1 MNLIQ
6 KVLLVLIATLP
17 LVSPIRIDLGYINVS
32 PESLKLGVG
41 IVVSMVLIVW
51 WMVNQYRFDKIKIIE
66 TPLYVPLFG
75 FITWCFVTLLWVE
88 DWNLAI
94 VMLAQYVSFV
104 LIFLLVLNV
113 FNSFENGRKILKI
126 LIYSMAVVSIIG
138 LLQYY
143 FYDNE
148 IIQNLFV
155 QTAKPGATF
164 SNKNMASHFIV
175 MTLPLSIVF
184 IFLSQQ
190 KIKIYKYGLITFIG
204 VWFLIYT
211 SARQAYVAVM
221 IEAFVLV
228 VFFILDSW
236 KNKRLGFLR
245 KTAELKTK
253 SLVILLVLLSSSFVA
268 NFDFQEWDFSK
279 GSKFEKVQS
288 INANGGSNRFPA
300 WLNTIEMI
308 KENPIHGVGIGQWQA
323 KYPLYYDRIKNDV
336 IFNEEVRLQRLH
348 NEYLEVFANFG
359 AVGYAFLLWILVLV
373 IRYLWLVLLDFNHK
387 YRIEFLGLSLG
398 MIGFST
404 VAMFSFPVRV
414 YLPGFLLMIFFALT
428 VLGSREK
435 SLKNIE
441 IVNNKTVL
449 KILIAFL
456 FLLTYFISLNSYKWV
471 MAEKHYMIARAL
483 EFLGENKLAA
493 GAGMESLSLNRYS
506 PDYYSIVG
514 RNLFNSGQ
522 AKEAVFFLKKSI
534 DISPFDTGG
543 LLNMALTYRVL
554 KNFSM
559 ERKILDLIIR
569 IDPKNVRA
577 SAQLVR
583 ILVEGGQNKDA
594 IIVYQNLK
602 NNFIHFMN
610 RSNFGPY
617 NNVVGEVSM
626 SVGDYIFS
634 EFVYQDALDKNNLA
648 VDYVKL
654 ATVKFYNLNK
664 QLEAVKLYKKALELD
679 PEMLKNKEIR
689 NLIDEYE
696 SGVKQHSL
704 KYNL

>member
-236 KNKRLGFLR
+236 KN
-245 KTAELKTK
+245 
-253 SLVILLVLLSSSFVA
+253 
-268 NFDFQEWDFSK
+268 
-279 GSKFEKVQS
+279 
-288 INANGGSNRFPA
+288 
-300 WLNTIEMI
+300 
-308 KENPIHGVGIGQWQA
+308 
-323 KYPLYYDRIKNDV
+323 
-336 IFNEEVRLQRLH
+336 
-348 NEYLEVFANFG
+348 
-359 AVGYAFLLWILVLV
+359 
-373 IRYLWLVLLDFNHK
+373 
-387 YRIEFLGLSLG
+387 
-398 MIGFST
+398 
-404 VAMFSFPVRV
+404 
-414 YLPGFLLMIFFALT
+414 
-428 VLGSREK
+428 
-435 SLKNIE
+435 
-441 IVNNKTVL
+441 
-449 KILIAFL
+449 
-456 FLLTYFISLNSYKWV
+456 
-471 MAEKHYMIARAL
+471 
-483 EFLGENKLAA
+483 
-493 GAGMESLSLNRYS
+493 
-506 PDYYSIVG
+506 
-514 RNLFNSGQ
+514 
-522 AKEAVFFLKKSI
+522 
-534 DISPFDTGG
+534 
-543 LLNMALTYRVL
+543 
-554 KNFSM
+554 
-559 ERKILDLIIR
+559 
-569 IDPKNVRA
+569 
-577 SAQLVR
+577 
-583 ILVEGGQNKDA
+583 
-594 IIVYQNLK
+594 
-602 NNFIHFMN
+602 
-610 RSNFGPY
+610 
-617 NNVVGEVSM
+617 
-626 SVGDYIFS
+626 
-634 EFVYQDALDKNNLA
+634 
-648 VDYVKL
+648 
-654 ATVKFYNLNK
+654 
-664 QLEAVKLYKKALELD
+664 
-679 PEMLKNKEIR
+679 
-689 NLIDEYE
+689 
-696 SGVKQHSL
+696 
-704 KYNL
+704 